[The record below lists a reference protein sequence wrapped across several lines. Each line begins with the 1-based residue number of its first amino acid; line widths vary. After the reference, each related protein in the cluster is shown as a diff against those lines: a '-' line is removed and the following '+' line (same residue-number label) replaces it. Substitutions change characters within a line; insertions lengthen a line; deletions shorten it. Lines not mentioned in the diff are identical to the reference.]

1 MGPLR
6 EGWAVYGCGVP
17 VAFPAPL
24 GWGCRRGP
32 LEGRTMACCPSVARP
47 RRRREGRLPAAVRA
61 DRPAHRGRLPDPR
74 RAPSQARGRT
84 GEARGG
90 AVLDRRDGRRA
101 GVPRAGPL
109 QPAERAVTARAR
121 HPRAAGHRK
130 RQPFRQQHQ
139 GLYAEAIGRPER
151 SVNREVAAARVA
163 ASSPMWASLAEH
175 TRHLAELHAAVSW
188 LWPALV
194 VRLLAEGWT
203 VDNARSHAGRL
214 KDVPEPPAWADQ
226 EGNVDKLVTRLMR
239 GGDVAVC
246 SRSPPMP
253 VPGSP
258 RWIRRYTALAG
269 ISLIR
274 SSGSAAG
281 VARW

>member
-1 MGPLR
+1 MDD
-6 EGWAVYGCGVP
+6 EQ
-17 VAFPAPL
+17 AFL
-24 GWGCRRGP
+24 ELVRSNRQSELSP
-32 LEGRTMACCPSVARP
+32 LEHGIHA
-47 RRRREGRLPAAVRA
+47 LRA
-61 DRPAHRGRLPDPR
+61 TERGSRSGNSIKD
-74 RAPSQARGRT
+74 
-84 GEARGG
+84 
-90 AVLDRRDGRRA
+90 
-101 GVPRAGPL
+101 
-109 QPAERAVTARAR
+109 
-121 HPRAAGHRK
+121 
-130 RQPFRQQHQ
+130 
-139 GLYAEAIGRPER
+139 YAEAIGRPER

-175 TRHLAELHAAVSW
+175 TRHLVELHAAASW